1 MEKKCRTKQ
10 KKGTKNIKKKKLK
23 RKEKK
28 EENYSKNKYKNKT
41 MIEKAT
47 ETRKKKYFLYIT
59 TMITELFS
67 SKFMT

>member
-10 KKGTKNIKKKKLK
+10 KKGIKNIKTNWK
-23 RKEKK
+23 RKKEKR
-28 EENYSKNKYKNKT
+28 EEEKYSKNKT

-47 ETRKKKYFLYIT
+47 ETRKKISFYIT